1 MHSNYREVLQQVKK
15 TGGRFLEKI
24 DYEKNIWAEVSDK
37 AAREKVCQVLR
48 DAVSAIR
55 ETKTQRSDR
64 HSSSSSS
71 SSEGSTEDEEIAA
84 ESESEGSTED
94 EESEVQTGMED
105 SGNHVW
111 DVAAGLLP
119 PVEAEIDGLFFQGD
133 IPMPDFTPSGGA
145 GEAASAVS
153 ATARENMSS
162 FEVASN
168 LCATNCDD
176 FDLFEGELLKSFAV
190 DEIFDVSDQ
199 NNIVHL

>member
-1 MHSNYREVLQQVKK
+1 VKEK
-15 TGGRFLEKI
+15 GGRFLEKI

-55 ETKTQRSDR
+55 DTNTQRSDR

-94 EESEVQTGMED
+94 EESGVELETGAED
-105 SGNHVW
+105 SSSDGNHVW

-119 PVEAEIDGLFFQGD
+119 PVKGEIDGLFFQGD

-145 GEAASAVS
+145 GEAASVVS
-153 ATARENMSS
+153 ATAREYMSS

-190 DEIFDVSDQ
+190 DEIFDVSKQ
-199 NNIVHL
+199 NSTAHL

>member
-1 MHSNYREVLQQVKK
+1 MLQQVKE

-24 DYEKNIWAEVSDK
+24 DYENNIWAEVSDK

-55 ETKTQRSDR
+55 DTKTQRSDR

-71 SSEGSTEDEEIAA
+71 SSEGSTEDQEIAA

-94 EESEVQTGMED
+94 EESGVQLETGTEG

-111 DVAAGLLP
+111 DVSAGLLP

-133 IPMPDFTPSGGA
+133 IPMPDFTPSA
-145 GEAASAVS
+145 SASEAAVVS
-153 ATARENMSS
+153 ATTREYMSS

-168 LCATNCDD
+168 LCATCDD

-190 DEIFDVSDQ
+190 DEIFDVSSQ
-199 NNIVHL
+199 NSTVHL

>member
-1 MHSNYREVLQQVKK
+1 MLQQVKE

-24 DYEKNIWAEVSDK
+24 DYENNIWAEVSDK

-55 ETKTQRSDR
+55 DTKTQRSDR
-64 HSSSSSS
+64 HSSSS

-84 ESESEGSTED
+84 ESESEGSAED
-94 EESEVQTGMED
+94 EESGVELETGTEG

-133 IPMPDFTPSGGA
+133 IPMPDFSPSGGS
-145 GEAASAVS
+145 GEASVVS
-153 ATARENMSS
+153 ATAKEYMSS

-190 DEIFDVSDQ
+190 DEIFDISSK
-199 NNIVHL
+199 NSTVHL

>member
-1 MHSNYREVLQQVKK
+1 MKE

-24 DYEKNIWAEVSDK
+24 DYENNVWAEVSDK

-55 ETKTQRSDR
+55 DANTQRRDR

-71 SSEGSTEDEEIAA
+71 VGSTEDEEVAA

-94 EESEVQTGMED
+94 EESGVELETGTED
-105 SGNHVW
+105 SGTHVW
-111 DVAAGLLP
+111 DVSAGLLP

-133 IPMPDFTPSGGA
+133 IPMPDFTPSA
-145 GEAASAVS
+145 SASEAAVVS
-153 ATARENMSS
+153 ATSREYMSS

-190 DEIFDVSDQ
+190 DEIFDISSK
-199 NNIVHL
+199 NSTVHL

>member
-1 MHSNYREVLQQVKK
+1 MKE

-24 DYEKNIWAEVSDK
+24 DYENNIWAEVSDK

-55 ETKTQRSDR
+55 DTKTQRSDR

-71 SSEGSTEDEEIAA
+71 
-84 ESESEGSTED
+84 EGSTED
-94 EESEVQTGMED
+94 EESGVELETGVED
-105 SGNHVW
+105 SSSDGNHVW

-145 GEAASAVS
+145 GEASVVS
-153 ATARENMSS
+153 ATAKEYMSS

-190 DEIFDVSDQ
+190 DEIFDISSK
-199 NNIVHL
+199 NSTVHL

>member
-1 MHSNYREVLQQVKK
+1 MKE

-24 DYEKNIWAEVSDK
+24 DYENNIWAEVSDK
-37 AAREKVCQVLR
+37 AAKEKVCQVLR

-55 ETKTQRSDR
+55 DTNTQRSDR

-71 SSEGSTEDEEIAA
+71 EGSTEDDEIAA

-94 EESEVQTGMED
+94 EERRVETGTED
-105 SGNHVW
+105 SCSSDQVW
-111 DVAAGLLP
+111 DVPAGLLP
-119 PVEAEIDGLFFQGD
+119 TVQAEIDGLFFQGD
-133 IPMPDFTPSGGA
+133 IPMPDFTPSGSV
-145 GEAASAVS
+145 GEASVVSASA
-153 ATARENMSS
+153 REYMSS

-190 DEIFDVSDQ
+190 DEIFDVSNQ
-199 NNIVHL
+199 NSTVHL